1 MMETKVGIVM
11 GSDSDYKV
19 LKKACEVLKHF
30 DVSYEVLVASA
41 HRTP

>member
-19 LKKACEVLKHF
+19 LKKACEVLKAI
-30 DVSYEVLVASA
+30 S
-41 HRTP
+41 